1 MRKHHNTFGISFS
14 EFVATRNKAEQLE
27 LLHRVKSCASGALVG
42 RNLVL
47 TANHAIEADECPKI
61 LYKET
66 VLEAKVLVRFP
77 KIDVMLLEFDDSK
90 IVGDVPRLEFGFSE
104 ARLGQ
109 KLYSLGF
116 PLPSQI
122 NYNPL
127 FYSFEVTSLIV
138 HTKPHFF
145 QFQSEISD
153 GNSGSPVVNDRLEI
167 VGIVTSKARSPI
179 LGKEVPNNWGFA
191 TKSQYFANSIT
202 RYLPAS
208 SARRHCRLSS
218 EKIAKQLEDTAV
230 LVLAC
235 GATRNAKIKNC

>member
-27 LLHRVKSCASGALVG
+27 LLHGVKSCASGALVG

-47 TANHAIEADECPKI
+47 TADHAIEADECAKI

-90 IVGDVPRLEFGFSE
+90 IIGDVPRLEFGFSE

-122 NYNPL
+122 NYTSL
-127 FYSFEVTSLIV
+127 FYSFEVTSLMV

-153 GNSGSPVVNDRLEI
+153 GMSGAAVVNDQLDI
-167 VGIVTSKARSPI
+167 VGIVTSKAGNLMFGEELP
-179 LGKEVPNNWGFA
+179 KNWGFA
-191 TKSQYFANSIT
+191 TKSQYFANSIK
-202 RYLPAS
+202 RYLPTIHV
-208 SARRHCRLSS
+208 RPKPRLSS
-218 EKIAKQLEDTAV
+218 EEIARRLSQRAV
-230 LVLAC
+230 VVLAC
-235 GATRNAKIKNC
+235 SK